1 MDEYKKMCYEFHN
14 TLKFFNLDLEKNL
27 MICQD
32 VVIKRVVQMPV
43 KVQMVTELSSTIP
56 KFIIKNIPMF
66 EAIWTLLQ
74 VHPCYLVNIICR
86 TAYYL

>member
-66 EAIWTLLQ
+66 EAFGLCFKCI
-74 VHPCYLVNIICR
+74 LV
-86 TAYYL
+86 T